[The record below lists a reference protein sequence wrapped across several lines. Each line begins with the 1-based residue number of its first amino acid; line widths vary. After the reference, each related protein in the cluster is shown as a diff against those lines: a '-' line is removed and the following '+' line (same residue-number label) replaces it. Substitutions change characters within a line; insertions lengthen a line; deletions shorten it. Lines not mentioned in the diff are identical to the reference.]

1 MAPGGML
8 HNSLR
13 LTQSCGS
20 SGLENNREFSQDIRE
35 LKFPVRGSSSK
46 KFC

>member
-8 HNSLR
+8 HNSLH
-13 LTQSCGS
+13 LTQSCGH
-20 SGLENNREFSQDIRE
+20 SGLEKNMEFSQDIRE
-35 LKFPVRGSSSK
+35 LKFPVTGSSSK